1 MGGGAIASGEN
12 PAGYDKSS
20 HIWSKFSKNPAR
32 QYISMTA
39 PPDPMKPDC
48 VLRKVED
55 IDVVEQVILVVGTVS
70 LEQKGDMLIIFGVS
84 L

>member
-1 MGGGAIASGEN
+1 MGKISPGMTKVVTFG
-12 PAGYDKSS
+12 P
-20 HIWSKFSKNPAR
+20 KFSKNPAR
-32 QYISMTA
+32 QYRSMTA

>member
-1 MGGGAIASGEN
+1 
-12 PAGYDKSS
+12 
-20 HIWSKFSKNPAR
+20 
-32 QYISMTA
+32 
-39 PPDPMKPDC
+39 MKPDC